1 MENTGQRTAE
11 ERSASLE
18 EYVTSHY
25 EKWKAKVDYMSGLLK
40 KLPDLVELQTTVY
53 SVRQECLEYYY
64 TLVNKISEHSKKYK
78 REYAER
84 YNWYKTQSQIRY
96 GTDSAINAQISSDL
110 SDYTYGIEMLNA
122 LAKYMQETLK
132 SIDDIIY
139 GINSRVKVEEL
150 IQSYGK

>member
-1 MENTGQRTAE
+1 MENTGQRTAD

-78 REYAER
+78 RDYAER
-84 YNWYKTQSQIRY
+84 YNWYRRSLRY
-96 GTDSAINAQISSDL
+96 GMAPIRPS
-110 SDYTYGIEMLNA
+110 
-122 LAKYMQETLK
+122 TLRYHRICLIIHTGSRCSMRSR
-132 SIDDIIY
+132 SIC
-139 GINSRVKVEEL
+139 RRR
-150 IQSYGK
+150 